1 MTLPNEHFKD
11 FPIEYKQLN
20 EGDFSYI
27 DLFGGNPDGFEIK
40 KTTLEIEKNQY
51 LNDSLQKEINLEEK
65 NTVVINSPVGKGKSY
80 AIIQTIKRFYDDPE
94 KYLIIVA
101 TPFVSLVEQYCK
113 DIHEDG
119 DIPTNQIYNYGSL
132 GRDKTPY
139 IDKNIQVLTANTL
152 LGNPGDDSY
161 KNSDIKRTYLNEL
174 VGKCEENNIKVVF
187 IYDEI
192 HDTIKNFK
200 EEFIFNLWKWK
211 KVLHKNF
218 IISATFSEASKVV
231 IEYLAE
237 LTDKKIHIIETERDR
252 NFSKQSKLIL
262 HYSAEHR
269 FTTKTLE
276 IRSALTSLINSDKN
290 VDVLCY
296 SKKLAQE
303 IIKDKELGGKLA
315 EKFGVINDCTSEN
328 IDNERPDNAPPQ
340 NRFDNERCNI
350 GTNFKSGVSI
360 TKEDHAFVIIMPSR
374 HTIGKFKNNYGIFS
388 GGVNSVIQAL
398 ARQRKK
404 GEIHIILSKPDPFD
418 YESLPRT
425 FTEEQVSV
433 FKKHYD
439 KVSYYKEDLEKV
451 QYFPQRLQLY
461 YLNEFYEDILKK
473 NVLKGIKYAQETK
486 RIGLAS
492 LDFPSYKNFVLNR
505 GEDYLADTYS
515 FFGGELSAYITYC
528 AFTNQFINCNL
539 SEISYKT
546 NFTFQDNHMQFIF
559 GEALKRYWGEE
570 YFQTLRARF
579 NFRLA
584 YLEFRNELFKVV
596 ILQYRKEKGEKI
608 TKIKSFKNPHL
619 EKQLLRFV
627 AFMYYGNNYHL
638 KEDYKTGKEDLD
650 YSRSQYFL
658 DAIKSASNIN
668 LEESTFT
675 EIDKQRIIAYKNLG
689 YFREKL
695 ISQKRPYN
703 RGAQSY
709 EYLPVKP
716 DDNFIT
722 TSELPRFTQLIT
734 YLVNEDDFISNNVY
748 EFTRRVNTLDITKN
762 INSFY
767 TILVEDLIVLEDVPN
782 PRIDINGKREYVRIV
797 SSIKPLP
804 ISNNHI
810 NLVQPAEYLEFINS
824 DTTFEELA
832 INNYGSVE
840 GYNSF
845 MCSFKNSVAVE
856 NTESIL
862 IPKAE
867 TPLIYKKN
875 IKDQPIKKVQ
885 PIIKTINNTK
895 GEIIEIKTNEE
906 PVGLQGLMS
915 KLTNVPTQD

>member
-1 MTLPNEHFKD
+1 MALPNEHFKD

-20 EGDFSYI
+20 EADFSYI
-27 DLFGGNPDGFEIK
+27 DLFGNNPDGFEIK
-40 KTTLEIEKNQY
+40 KTSLEIEKNEY

-65 NTVVINSPVGKGKSY
+65 NTIVINSSVGKGKSY
-80 AIIQTIKRFYDDPE
+80 AIIKTIKRFYDDPE

-113 DIHEDG
+113 DINEDG
-119 DIPTNQIYNYGSL
+119 NIPANQIYNYGSL
-132 GRDKTPY
+132 GRDKIPY
-139 IDKNIQVLTANTL
+139 INKRVQVLTANTL

-174 VGKCEENNIKVVF
+174 VVNCEENNIKVVF

-211 KVLHKNF
+211 KVIHKNY

-269 FTTKTLE
+269 FTTNTLE

-303 IIKDKELGGKLA
+303 IIKDKKLGGKLA

-340 NRFDNERCNI
+340 NRFDNKRCNI

-374 HTIGKFKNNYGIFS
+374 HAIGKFKNNYGIFS

-398 ARQRKK
+398 ARQRTK
-404 GEIHIILSKPDPFD
+404 GEIHIILPKPDHFD
-418 YESLPRT
+418 YDSLPKS
-425 FTEEQVSV
+425 FTEKQVSV

-439 KVSYYKEDLEKV
+439 KVSHYKKDVEKV
-451 QYFPQRLQLY
+451 KYFPQRLQLY
-461 YLNEFYEDILKK
+461 YLKEFYEDILKD
-473 NVLKGIKYAQETK
+473 NVLKGIEYAQETS

-528 AFTNQFINCNL
+528 AFTNQFINCSL

-546 NFTFQDNHMQFIF
+546 NFTFQDNDMQFIF
-559 GEALKRYWGEE
+559 GEALKIYWGEE
-570 YFQTLRARF
+570 YFQTLRASF
-579 NFRLA
+579 NFRLT
-584 YLEFRNELFKVV
+584 YLEFRNELFRVV
-596 ILQYRKEKGEKI
+596 TLQYRKEEGEKI
-608 TKIKSFKNPHL
+608 TKITSFKNPQF

-638 KEDYKTGKEDLD
+638 KEDYKTRTEDLD

-658 DAIKSASNIN
+658 DAIKSASTIN
-668 LEESTFT
+668 VEESTFT
-675 EIDKQRIIAYKNLG
+675 DIDKQRIIAYQNLG

-695 ISQKRPYN
+695 ISQKSQYSRA
-703 RGAQSY
+703 AQSY

-716 DDNFIT
+716 DENFIT

-748 EFTRRVNTLDITKN
+748 EFTRRVNTNDITKN

-767 TILVEDLIVLEDVPN
+767 SILVEDFIALEDLPN
-782 PRIDINGKREYVRIV
+782 PRIVINGERRYVMIV
-797 SSIKPLP
+797 SSIKSLP

-810 NLVQPAEYLEFINS
+810 NLVQPAEYLDFINS
-824 DTTFEELA
+824 DTTFEEFA
-832 INNYGSVE
+832 ISNYGSVE
-840 GYNSF
+840 DYNKF
-845 MCSFKNSVAVE
+845 MSSFKNSAALE
-856 NTESIL
+856 NKRSNL
-862 IPKAE
+862 IPKME
-867 TPLIYKKN
+867 TPSIYTKS
-875 IKDQPIKKVQ
+875 IKDQLKKKAQ
-885 PIIKTINNTK
+885 
-895 GEIIEIKTNEE
+895 
-906 PVGLQGLMS
+906 PVGRSTDENKSQITNIAKNEKPASLPGFMS
-915 KLTNVPTQD
+915 KFTNVPTQD